1 MNFSFWNARTFR
13 FADYTYELLQNDK
26 ADNAPNIIPH
36 EWDEWFSFFASCKY
50 KIATE
55 SSYFREKMWYLQMK
69 ELFDSIATQNAEIR
83 TVAKSLLL
91 LLK

>member
-1 MNFSFWNARTFR
+1 MNGMNDFLFS
-13 FADYTYELLQNDK
+13 QV
-26 ADNAPNIIPH
+26 
-36 EWDEWFSFFASCKY
+36 ASIKLP
-50 KIATE
+50 TE
-55 SSYFREKMWYLQMK
+55 SSYFRKKMLYLQMK